1 MNKKELIELKEVA
14 KDFAKSV
21 EELTVEEA
29 NELLKKKSNEKILQ
43 ERIDKAIEQIQIDKN
58 CIDEDDVMQDTLDDL
73 LDILKGS
80 DKE

>member
-1 MNKKELIELKEVA
+1 MNKEELIELKELA
-14 KDFAKSV
+14 KGFAKSV

-43 ERIDKAIEQIQIDKN
+43 ERIDKAIEYIENMPKTGCSIRL
-58 CIDEDDVMQDTLDDL
+58 DEL